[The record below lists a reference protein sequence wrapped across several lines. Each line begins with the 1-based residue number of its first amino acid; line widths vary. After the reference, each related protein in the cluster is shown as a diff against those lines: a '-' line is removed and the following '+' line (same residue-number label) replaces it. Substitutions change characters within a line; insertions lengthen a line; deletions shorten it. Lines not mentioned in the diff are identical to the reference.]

1 METIVIL
8 VGIAACGFPAA
19 LQLPA
24 QGLTNTTCY
33 KWEREAKFNFSQC
46 QSEMFVTEVWGL
58 IYFYIKCEGYCRQ
71 WLVKSLRNK
80 REISLKRPVC
90 QGVQFW

>member
-1 METIVIL
+1 MEMIVIL
-8 VGIAACGFPAA
+8 ARITACGFPAA

-24 QGLTNTTCY
+24 QGLTNTTCNE
-33 KWEREAKFNFSQC
+33 WESAAKFNFSQRY
-46 QSEMFVTEVWGL
+46 SEMLVTGLWGL
-58 IYFYIKCEGYCRQ
+58 IYFYIKYRGYCRR

-80 REISLKRPVC
+80 REISVKSPVC